1 MKTHQKLL
9 IAAMVFAAAPVSI
22 AAAEGDAAAGEKIFN
37 KCKACHTIE
46 QGGANRVGPILHG
59 AVGRKAG
66 SVV

>member
-46 QGGANRVGPILHG
+46 QGERTGSGRISTALS
-59 AVGRKAG
+59 AVKP
-66 SVV
+66 VQ